1 MIQSRTNPQTTYLT
15 WLIVLGVL
23 TVSGLIA
30 AAAAASSLMV
40 LAVVPVLIVICLLL
54 LKPHLGV
61 YIVILAALVAPL
73 EIGSGTTV
81 ALNPVTMLL
90 PVLLGIW
97 FVGMFIHKEI
107 RLVQARVFW
116 PLGLFLLGSLLS
128 LVIGTVIW
136 DPFVPRPKNF
146 LLVQLAQWGIFA
158 LSAAA
163 FLFMG
168 NLIRNEK
175 ALQRV
180 TAVFLFV
187 AGILAILRV
196 VSLASGLPQLTV
208 VATGAITRSTFWML
222 LTAVAGGQLLFNN
235 KLRLYQRLF
244 LIIVLVAVVIYSF
257 VQQQETLSNWI
268 GVGVAAVLLVWF
280 RWPQIRWPAIMLLIA
295 FLLSGMLLPFIWN
308 VSGGDAEWWE
318 SGGSRLALIERV
330 IEVTARNPITGIGPA
345 AYRPYAR
352 IRPLPYRGA
361 FWPDPQVSAHN
372 NYVDIYAHNGI
383 LGLILFAWFAFEV
396 MRLGLRLR
404 KQYKIGFTAS
414 YVNSMLAAGA
424 GALTLMLLA
433 DWVLP
438 FVYNIGFFG
447 FQASVLIWFFI
458 GGLVAVQTFPQA
470 EKTVTKI
477 MPHGAEAITQT
488 L

>member
-1 MIQSRTNPQTTYLT
+1 MIHSRTNPQTSYLT

-23 TVSGLIA
+23 AVSGLIA
-30 AAAAASSLMV
+30 AAAAASSLLV
-40 LAVVPVLIVICLLL
+40 LAAVPILIAACLLL
-54 LKPHLGV
+54 LKPQLGL
-61 YIVILAALVAPL
+61 YIIILAALVVPL
-73 EIGSGTTV
+73 EIGSGTAV

-90 PVLLGIW
+90 PVLLCVW

-107 RLVQARVFW
+107 RLVRARLFW

-136 DPFVPRPKNF
+136 DPFVPRPNNF

-168 NLIRNEK
+168 NLVRSEK
-175 ALQRV
+175 ELQHV
-180 TAVFLFV
+180 TAVFLLV
-187 AGILAILRV
+187 AGTVAILRV
-196 VSLASGLPQLTV
+196 VSLATGLTQLTV
-208 VATGAITRSTFWML
+208 VATGAFTRSTFWML
-222 LTAVAGGQLLFNN
+222 LTAVAGGQLLFNK
-235 KLRLYQRLF
+235 KLRFYQRLF
-244 LIIVLVAVVIYSF
+244 LIVVLAAVVVYSF

-268 GVGVAAVLLVWF
+268 GVGVVAVLLAWF
-280 RWPQIRWPAIMLLIA
+280 RWPQIRWPAIIFLVAL
-295 FLLSGMLLPFIWN
+295 LLSGVLLPFIWN

-352 IRPLPYRGA
+352 VRPLPYRGA
-361 FWPDPQVSAHN
+361 LWPDPQVSAHN
-372 NYVDIYAHNGI
+372 NYVDIYSHAGL
-383 LGLILFAWFAFEV
+383 LGLFLFAWFAFEV

-404 KQYKIGFTAS
+404 KEYKIGFNAS
-414 YVNSMLAAGA
+414 YINSMLAAGA

-447 FQASVLIWFFI
+447 FQASVLVWFFI
-458 GGLVAVQTFPQA
+458 GGLVAIQSFPKS
-470 EKTVTKI
+470 EKI
-477 MPHGAEAITQT
+477 E
-488 L
+488 